1 MVSREIVTLEPHL
14 FALFNLEIE
23 RVKTRSRVCW
33 IEEGEKPTRYFFR
46 LEQEH
51 FQKNRII
58 SMHNCSGME
67 VTSRADL
74 EKVHVDFYSK
84 LFSPEDVDMA
94 CQHHL
99 SSQLNVQL
107 TSDESASCEGPVFLQ
122 EILDSIKSLSLSKS
136 PGPDG
141 FTLEFYLHFLHLLAP
156 LLCRLYNHCFLDEKL
171 PVSLC
176 TSVTRLIF
184 KKRGDIKDLKNW
196 RPISLLNTDYK
207 ILATIITPRL
217 SCVMSSLVD
226 LDQTCSF
233 PGRSITSNVTLLC
246 EMLDYIE

>member
-1 MVSREIVTLEPHL
+1 MTNRLIKCKQALIRGDRSIARESITLEALL

-23 RVKTRSRVCW
+23 GVKTRSRVRW

-46 LEQEH
+46 LEQERS
-51 FQKNRII
+51 QKNRVI
-58 SMHNCSGME
+58 SMHNSSGTE

-99 SSQLNVQL
+99 FSQLNVQL
-107 TSDESASCEGPVFLQ
+107 TSDESASCEGPVSLP
-122 EILDSIKSLSLSKS
+122 EILDSIKSLSLNKS

-156 LLCRLYNHCFLDEKL
+156 LLCRLYNHCFSDEKL
-171 PVSLC
+171 PASLR

-207 ILATIITPRL
+207 ILAKIITL
-217 SCVMSSLVD
+217 
-226 LDQTCSF
+226 
-233 PGRSITSNVTLLC
+233 
-246 EMLDYIE
+246 